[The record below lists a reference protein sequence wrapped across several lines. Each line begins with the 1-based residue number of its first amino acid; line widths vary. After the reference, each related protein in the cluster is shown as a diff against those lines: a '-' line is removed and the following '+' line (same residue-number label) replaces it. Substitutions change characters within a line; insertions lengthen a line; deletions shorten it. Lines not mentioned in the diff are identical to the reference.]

1 MDDSEPEEEAETAWA
16 RSCGRSDPKTA
27 RSTSGRAI
35 PPTGALDGTDQRGNQ
50 VMTALKLY
58 TDAAPGLIHH
68 IFSIHHAVIEQ
79 NEAYGDR

>member
-1 MDDSEPEEEAETAWA
+1 MIYTIGNDCLTVSAN
-16 RSCGRSDPKTA
+16 SL
-27 RSTSGRAI
+27 
-35 PPTGALDGTDQRGNQ
+35 GAQLGDLGESFLFVVHVPLDGIDQHGDQ

>member
-1 MDDSEPEEEAETAWA
+1 MVHVP
-16 RSCGRSDPKTA
+16 
-27 RSTSGRAI
+27 
-35 PPTGALDGTDQRGNQ
+35 LDGIDQHGDQ